1 MFVVRL
7 LFLCV
12 FHFSLSLSSYSS
24 SFFLLLLTPHYSFA
38 SSSLITQPSCIVL
51 SATSPSPFFL
61 FLRPQSLSLS
71 QKGVGTFVSGG
82 RRAVLAALAVGM
94 RVHDHVSAGD
104 VTLPPAYP
112 SFSPFLSSP
121 SPSLYSFPVLAIFL
135 PPSFSLNS
143 FLPSLASFPLSNDP
157 FLSFFPL
164 FVFPRLFISLS
175 FFLHTTSLA
184 LSLLYLL
191 PFLPLSPPRD
201 FCESS
206 FITSILAAI
215 LSLTFP
221 CHCHAREGLTF
232 THLYCCFFL
241 SLSLVIVI
249 ILRVHYED
257 ELLGLCFCVR
267 TEK

>member
-1 MFVVRL
+1 M
-7 LFLCV
+7 
-12 FHFSLSLSSYSS
+12 
-24 SFFLLLLTPHYSFA
+24 
-38 SSSLITQPSCIVL
+38 
-51 SATSPSPFFL
+51 
-61 FLRPQSLSLS
+61 
-71 QKGVGTFVSGG
+71 
-82 RRAVLAALAVGM
+82 LAALAVGM

-112 SFSPFLSSP
+112 SFSPFLSFP

-135 PPSFSLNS
+135 PPSFSLISLNS
-143 FLPSLASFPLSNDP
+143 ILPSLAPFPLSNDP

-191 PFLPLSPPRD
+191 PFLPLPPPRD